1 MSARFVVMTCMLLPL
16 AAVADDVS
24 KGEAIFN
31 SKCSQCHTFSM
42 AQAMLE
48 PKAEQERPAYLRK
61 FLETHPPKLNA
72 SEKEVVIKALS
83 KRSQ

>member
-1 MSARFVVMTCMLLPL
+1 MSARFLVMACLLLPL
-16 AAVADDVS
+16 TAVADDIA
-24 KGEAIFN
+24 KGEEIFN
-31 SKCSQCHTFSM
+31 NKCSQCHTFSM

-48 PKAEQERPAYLRK
+48 PRPEKDRPAYLRK

-83 KRSQ
+83 QPSD

>member
-1 MSARFVVMTCMLLPL
+1 MSARFLVMACLLLPL
-16 AAVADDVS
+16 TAVADDIA
-24 KGEAIFN
+24 KGEEIFN
-31 SKCSQCHTFSM
+31 NKCSQCHTFSM

-48 PKAEQERPAYLRK
+48 PVPEKDRTAYLRT

-83 KRSQ
+83 QRSQ

>member
-1 MSARFVVMTCMLLPL
+1 MSARFLVIASMLLPL
-16 AAVADDVS
+16 AALADDVS
-24 KGEAIFN
+24 RGEQIFDE
-31 SKCSQCHTFSM
+31 KCSQCHTFDM

-48 PKAEQERPAYLRK
+48 PVAESERPNHLRV

-83 KRSQ
+83 QRTQ

>member
-1 MSARFVVMTCMLLPL
+1 MSARFVVMICLLLPL
-16 AAVADDVS
+16 AAVADDIA
-24 KGEAIFN
+24 KGEEIFN

-48 PKAEQERPAYLRK
+48 PVAEKERPAYLRT

-72 SEKEVVIKALS
+72 SEKDVVIKALS

>member
-1 MSARFVVMTCMLLPL
+1 MSARFLVMACMLLPL
-16 AAVADDVS
+16 TAVADDIS
-24 KGEAIFN
+24 KGEEIFN
-31 SKCSQCHTFSM
+31 NKCSQCHTFSM

-48 PKAEQERPAYLRK
+48 PVAEKDRPAYLRT

-83 KRSQ
+83 QRSD